1 MDHLVS
7 FLPPLVLN
15 FELPADYPSTSPPIF
30 NLSSKW
36 MTVAQVAFLSGIL
49 STSIDDFFFRP
60 DSALLPFSRPFTSWI
75 ISATHLFR

>member
-1 MDHLVS
+1 MAQCVYIDSSCVAGGKETEHRVS

-36 MTVAQVAFLSGIL
+36 MTVAQVTLLSGIL
-49 STSIDDFFFRP
+49 
-60 DSALLPFSRPFTSWI
+60 
-75 ISATHLFR
+75 